1 MHFRFLI
8 YKICLPFLKVY
19 NLFIRHQYVPNNDR
33 NIEMYNY
40 LWKIIEDPTY
50 QPSTPIENYTENRL
64 YQSYASTKTDLAA
77 NGIDIGNY
85 EGIRQQAA
93 AVLAGVMEGF
103 LWIDDTKWNVQNF
116 ATPFK

>member
-50 QPSTPIENYTENRL
+50 
-64 YQSYASTKTDLAA
+64 
-77 NGIDIGNY
+77 
-85 EGIRQQAA
+85 
-93 AVLAGVMEGF
+93 
-103 LWIDDTKWNVQNF
+103 
-116 ATPFK
+116 